1 MCSRYFSLT
10 NNPPG
15 VRPPVESNSSK
26 KAAQQPRTFFSIY
39 FSFRD
44 QIFKLNLKFS
54 LSLSLSK
61 VVLSDDKI
69 GKKNVIE
76 NIYIFFLNIS
86 VESMTSKNVM
96 AVTDMHFVNHT
107 LLYLDAGLYWHH
119 L

>member
-54 LSLSLSK
+54 LSLFLSLSK

-76 NIYIFFLNIS
+76 NIYIFFLNSS
-86 VESMTSKNVM
+86 VELMTSKNVM
-96 AVTDMHFVNHT
+96 AVTDMHLSITSYFT
-107 LLYLDAGLYWHH
+107 
-119 L
+119 